1 MRNSI
6 ALHVFS
12 ISRMMKIFKQ
22 APILIAFAALAAAQG
37 RHPAYLHARADLRRA
52 TLLMRISD
60 EPNVNRDMAAAADFT
75 EHAIHELDAAAR
87 WDRKDIDEHPSIDAH
102 LGRGSRFREI
112 LRLLDS
118 ARHDIEHEEDN
129 PLAREWRNRAFK
141 NIDDAIALVHKG
153 GYDKLRDEG
162 MPPPAATG
170 LIKPPG
176 PAIHPAYL
184 HAISD
189 LRYAR
194 ALLFRPDWRPVM
206 HDQQAAVE
214 EIDHA
219 IGEAKR
225 AAIDDGKNI
234 DDHPPVDRGL
244 GWEGRFRK
252 AMELLNSAEHDLSEP
267 ETNGAASAWR
277 NASLGNVQHAKAFVG
292 KAMRDS
298 WWR

>member
-1 MRNSI
+1 
-6 ALHVFS
+6 
-12 ISRMMKIFKQ
+12 MMKISKQ
-22 APILIAFAALAAAQG
+22 VPLLLAFAAVALAQG

-52 TLLMRISD
+52 TLLMRIPD
-60 EPNVNRDMAAAADFT
+60 QPNVNRDMAIAIDHT
-75 EHAIHELDAAAR
+75 ERAIHELDTAAR

-102 LGRGSRFREI
+102 LGRGGRFKEI
-112 LRLLDS
+112 LRLLDN

-129 PLAREWRNRAFK
+129 PIAREWRNRAFQ
-141 NIDDAIALVHKG
+141 NIDDAIAVVRKG
-153 GYDKLRDEG
+153 GYDKFRDEAMA
-162 MPPPAATG
+162 MPAPS
-170 LIKPPG
+170 
-176 PAIHPAYL
+176 IHPAYL

-206 HDQQAAVE
+206 RDQQAAVE

-219 IGEAKR
+219 IAEAKR

-234 DDHPPVDRGL
+234 DDHPPIDRGL
-244 GWEGRFRK
+244 AWEGRFRK

-277 NASLGNVQHAKAFVG
+277 NASLANVQHAKAFVG

>member
-1 MRNSI
+1 M
-6 ALHVFS
+6 AL
-12 ISRMMKIFKQ
+12 
-22 APILIAFAALAAAQG
+22 AALAPFAAAQF
-37 RHPAYLHARADLRRA
+37 RHPAYLHARSDLRRA
-52 TLLMRISD
+52 TLLMRIPD

-75 EHAIHELDAAAR
+75 EHAIHELDAAAMF
-87 WDRKDIDEHPSIDAH
+87 DRKDIDEHPPIDTH
-102 LGRGSRFREI
+102 IGRGGRFREM

-118 ARHDIEHEEDN
+118 ARHDIEREEDN
-129 PLAREWRNRAFK
+129 PRAREWRNRAFR
-141 NIDDAIALVHKG
+141 NIDDAMALIRKG
-153 GYDKLRDEG
+153 GYDKFRDEVG
-162 MPPPAATG
+162 GAPPPPVARIA
-170 LIKPPG
+170 PAPM

-194 ALLFRPDWRPVM
+194 ALLYRPDWRPVM
-206 HDQQAAVE
+206 RDQRAAVE

-219 IGEAKR
+219 IGEAKN
-225 AAIDDGKNI
+225 AAIDDGKNP
-234 DDHPPVDRGL
+234 DDHPPIDRGL

-277 NASLGNVQHAKAFVG
+277 NASLRNVQNAKHFVE

>member
-1 MRNSI
+1 MMNMPKSSTLWTTLAVV
-6 ALHVFS
+6 AL
-12 ISRMMKIFKQ
+12 
-22 APILIAFAALAAAQG
+22 APFAANAQY
-37 RHPAYLHARADLRRA
+37 RHPAYLHARSDLRRA
-52 TLLMRISD
+52 TMLMRIPD
-60 EPNVNRDMAAAADFT
+60 EPNVNRDMTIAADLT

-87 WDRKDIDEHPSIDAH
+87 WDRKDIDDNPPVDTRM
-102 LGRGSRFREI
+102 GRGGRFREI

-129 PLAREWRNRAFK
+129 PMAREWRNRAFR
-141 NIDDAIALVHKG
+141 NIDDAMALVRKG
-153 GYDKLRDEG
+153 GYDKFRDEA
-162 MPPPAATG
+162 MPPP
-170 LIKPPG
+170 PVM
-176 PAIHPAYL
+176 HPAYL
-184 HAISD
+184 RAISD

-194 ALLFRPDWRPVM
+194 AMLYRPDWGPVM
-206 HDQQAAVE
+206 RDQRAAVD

-234 DDHPPVDRGL
+234 DDHPPIDRGL

-252 AMELLNSAEHDLSEP
+252 AMELLDSAERDLGQA
-267 ETNGAASAWR
+267 ETNGAAAPWR
-277 NASLGNVQHAKAFVG
+277 NAAIGNVRNAKAFVA